1 MSFGDE
7 DEISQK
13 KNSLLSN
20 EDENPEKLNLKNNKS
35 SESERSLIDKEEKAS
50 NLVKEEERPQEEEK
64 KEEIEQHPLEIKEEE
79 KKEQEDKKEEQ
90 KKENESRKTK
100 KKKSTKK
107 QNKPAEV
114 VPKEGEKEDEKK
126 KEGEN
131 EDKKEDEKDEKK
143 DEKKDENDEKKET
156 PKEELDK
163 KIKIQIVPYKVS
175 PSYPEKLLK
184 ALKESNRLR
193 PKVLLAPEKDDITRN
208 IKVLDEEEKKQRE
221 EEKKEDLNAETKE
234 REEKMYLN
242 HYKESNLLGE
252 TKIQD
257 PMALFYGAEKVY
269 IDQFY
274 KLSDLFVICP
284 LYFNYRISLEYKI
297 SDNEYAAYH
306 LFNTKEI
313 SPACS
318 HNFCANQAREI
329 DINIINF
336 VLESQDRKIQ
346 KFLKLR
352 KNCRC
357 AFSCLCACC
366 SRPTFVVET
375 PVDPIGKI
383 VEVRTTT
390 DPLIHVFDGIDEL
403 IYVITAKCSDC
414 GYFCRDECCGNRK
427 CAEII
432 FTICDSTQE
441 HKLGFITKNHRSGK
455 RVKPD
460 YDQLSV
466 TFPPGISCQNKVL
479 LMCSALV
486 LEYLYFQ
493 NLSNTKRCSG
503 RPRFLNAYSD

>member
-1 MSFGDE
+1 M
-7 DEISQK
+7 IRQ
-13 KNSLLSN
+13 LLW
-20 EDENPEKLNLKNNKS
+20 
-35 SESERSLIDKEEKAS
+35 
-50 NLVKEEERPQEEEK
+50 
-64 KEEIEQHPLEIKEEE
+64 LEA
-79 KKEQEDKKEEQ
+79 
-90 KKENESRKTK
+90 TK
-100 KKKSTKK
+100 KHNK
-107 QNKPAEV
+107 QADV

-156 PKEELDK
+156 PQVELDK
-163 KIKIQIVPYKVS
+163 KLKIQIVPYKVS
-175 PSYPEKLLK
+175 PSYPEKLIK
-184 ALKESNRLR
+184 ALKEGNRLR
-193 PKVLLAPEKDDITRN
+193 PKVLLEPERDDITRN

-221 EEKKEDLNAETKE
+221 DDKKEDLNAETKE

-242 HYKESNLLGE
+242 HYKESNLLGD

-313 SPACS
+313 SPLCS
-318 HNFCANQAREI
+318 HNLCANQAREI
-329 DINIINF
+329 DVNIFNF

-357 AFSCLCACC
+357 AFSCFCACC

-375 PVDPIGKI
+375 PIEPIGKI

-390 DPLIHVFDGIDEL
+390 DPLIHIFDGIDEL

-414 GYFCRDECCGNRK
+414 GYFCRDECCGNRR
-427 CAEII
+427 CAEIT
-432 FTICDSTQE
+432 FTISDATQE

-460 YDQLSV
+460 YDQLTV
-466 TFPPGISCQNKVL
+466 TYPPGISCQNKVL

-503 RPRFLNAYSD
+503 KPRFLNAYSD